1 MHKLR
6 KAWYGFLSL
15 FVMLLLTH
23 CTPSTNQQMTLQQ
36 QNKAFFAKALD
47 DFFNKR
53 DISSADRNYLPTY
66 IQHNEQV
73 ASMAKAQGL
82 TPVEGMKSFFTLFF
96 EAFPDY
102 RVDIEYIG
110 AEGDK
115 VFAILNWEGTHQK
128 DFMGKPAT
136 GKKIKVRTAEVMRIE
151 NGKFAEH
158 WDVVDETSM
167 LISLGSLTDNRMNH

>member
-1 MHKLR
+1 MPKMTKVLIT
-6 KAWYGFLSL
+6 FS
-15 FVMLLLTH
+15 FLLLALVFYD
-23 CTPSTNQQMTLQQ
+23 CNPSKSTTMTLQE

-53 DISSADRNYLPTY
+53 DIESADRNYLPSY
-66 IQHNEQV
+66 IQHNGEV
-73 ASMAKAQGL
+73 AAMAKAQGL
-82 TPVEGMKSFFTLFF
+82 TPVEGMKAFFRMFF

-102 RVDIEYIG
+102 GVEIEYIG
-110 AEGDK
+110 AEEDK

-151 NGKFAEH
+151 NGRFAEH

-167 LISLGSLTDNRMNH
+167 LITLGDLTDNRTKH